1 MKKKPVIV
9 TIAIVAAAAILIGGG
24 IYLYPH
30 LVERTVSQIVKN
42 DMNNILEIN
51 LINWDNAKR
60 SAQVTDK
67 EEIDDIVAM
76 IKDLKAKKRFDQ
88 RDSDG
93 GGLMIIMKTSNG
105 EDITLSCWND
115 INGVKYNLL
124 AEEKELFN
132 ISQYIKEKY
141 GLNEWPEEE
150 MAEAAE

>member
-9 TIAIVAAAAILIGGG
+9 TIVIVAAAAILIGGG

-67 EEIDDIVAM
+67 EEIDDIVYAT
-76 IKDLKAKKRFDQ
+76 ISCSLPPRIPAPEKRFLTGSST
-88 RDSDG
+88 RRPGPSI
-93 GGLMIIMKTSNG
+93 LKRS
-105 EDITLSCWND
+105 LRR
-115 INGVKYNLL
+115 K
-124 AEEKELFN
+124 
-132 ISQYIKEKY
+132 
-141 GLNEWPEEE
+141 
-150 MAEAAE
+150 AARRCRNTMHRSLTCLK

>member
-105 EDITLSCWND
+105 EDTTLSCWND